1 MDPTVGALLV
11 VGATFVMLGAYL
23 YSPKPIVLRSTFYLL
38 PFSLVFLVLLFRPAL
53 FEGKLEQAYEPLIV
67 IGFFAW
73 VLLLLVWDNL
83 LGDLH
88 AVNVDRYGLLDAVR
102 ETLQRR
108 KLTFSFE
115 PGEEGMVRV
124 MRFSVPTIEGIV
136 RVAYYAPLRLAVVR
150 FTRTGVRRFEPAV
163 ERDIT
168 EAIRGGPPAG
178 RTSFAA
184 LNIVV
189 GACLLLVAVGLFAA

>member
-11 VGATFVMLGAYL
+11 IGATFVMLGAFL
-23 YSPKPIVLRSTFYLL
+23 YSPRPTILRSRFYML
-38 PFSLVFLVLLFRPAL
+38 PFSLVYLVLLFRPAL
-53 FEGKLEQAYEPLIV
+53 FEGRVEQASEPLIV

-73 VLLLLVWDNL
+73 VLLLLVWEYI

-88 AVNVDRYGLLDAVR
+88 AINVDRYGLLDAVR

-115 PGEEGMVRV
+115 PGEEGAVRV
-124 MRFSVPTIEGIV
+124 IRFSVPAIEGLV

-163 ERDIT
+163 EREIT
-168 EAIRGGPPAG
+168 EAIRGGPAAG

-189 GACLLLVAVGLFAA
+189 GACLLLVAGGLFVA

>member
-11 VGATFVMLGAYL
+11 IGATFVMLGAYL
-23 YSPKPIVLRSTFYLL
+23 YSPRPTVLRSTFYLI
-38 PFSLVFLVLLFRPAL
+38 PFSLVYLVLLFRPAL
-53 FEGKLEQAYEPLIV
+53 FEGRVEQSYEPLIL
-67 IGFFAW
+67 IGFILW
-73 VLLLLVWDNL
+73 ILLLLVWQYMF
-83 LGDLH
+83 GDVH

-108 KLTFSFE
+108 KLAFTFE
-115 PGEEGMVRV
+115 AGEEGIVRV
-124 MRFSVPTIEGIV
+124 MRFSVQTIEGIV

-150 FTRTGVRRFEPAV
+150 FYSTGMRGFEPAV
-163 ERDIT
+163 ERAII

-184 LNIVV
+184 LNVGI
-189 GACLLLVAVGLFAA
+189 GACLLLVAVGLFAG